1 MIGVVARLDGSDK
14 TVTKSSHNCS
24 QFLVYLGTETYDEYK
39 EELKDIVPVLNAFLK
54 EELKIQVGD
63 KEYTIDPYLVL
74 DMKSLCTML
83 GLYNVSHPSTTYCCC
98 WCAILRS
105 LLFDY
110 GRHFPFR
117 DIEEM
122 KRIGALAEDRSD
134 NYAST
139 HQGIRVGVSQWCT
152 K

>member
-39 EELKDIVPVLNAFLK
+39 EELQDIVPVLNAF
-54 EELKIQVGD
+54 
-63 KEYTIDPYLVL
+63 LVL

>member
-1 MIGVVARLDGSDK
+1 MARLDGSDK
-14 TVTKSSHNCS
+14 TVTKSSSNCS

-39 EELKDIVPVLNAFLK
+39 EELKDIVPVLNAFL
-54 EELKIQVGD
+54 
-63 KEYTIDPYLVL
+63 VL

-98 WCAILRS
+98 WCAVVRS

-110 GRHFPFR
+110 SKHFPFR

-122 KRIGALAEDRSD
+122 KQVGAQAIDRSD
-134 NYAST
+134 SYAST
-139 HQGIRVGVSQWCT
+139 HEGIRVRSHVV
-152 K
+152 